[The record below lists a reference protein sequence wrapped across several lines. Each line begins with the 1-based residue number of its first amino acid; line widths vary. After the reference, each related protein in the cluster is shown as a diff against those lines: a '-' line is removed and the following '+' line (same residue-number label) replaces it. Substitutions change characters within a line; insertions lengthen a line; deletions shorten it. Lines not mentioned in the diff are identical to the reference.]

1 MRISAPPTVSPCY
14 YGIDTPTRK
23 ELIASSHSVDEIC
36 TYIRADSL
44 GYLSMD
50 RLLKAAG
57 KDTGFC
63 HACFTMQYPVPFPMQ
78 DAAQLPLF
86 GV

>member
-1 MRISAPPTVSPCY
+1 V
-14 YGIDTPTRK
+14 G
-23 ELIASSHSVDEIC
+23 EIC

-50 RLLKAAG
+50 GLLKAAG